1 MLSPPER
8 TLSHSVRFLEFEYLL
23 RHIFYIEEK
32 FLTLFVSCKESVF
45 LSFRHSDKYRK
56 SHKSD
61 CMYIDTVILK
71 KHLNIDESWVE
82 DDELIRA
89 YCKAAECAVEN
100 HI

>member
-1 MLSPPER
+1 MAISTPL
-8 TLSHSVRFLEFEYLL
+8 
-23 RHIFYIEEK
+23 I
-32 FLTLFVSCKESVF
+32 
-45 LSFRHSDKYRK
+45 
-56 SHKSD
+56 
-61 CMYIDTVILK
+61 TVAEAK